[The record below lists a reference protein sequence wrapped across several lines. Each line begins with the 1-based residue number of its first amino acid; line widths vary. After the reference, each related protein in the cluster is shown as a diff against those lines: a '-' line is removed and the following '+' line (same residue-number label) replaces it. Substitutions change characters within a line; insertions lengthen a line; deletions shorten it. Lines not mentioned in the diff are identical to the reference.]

1 MTKAR
6 SEEVLM
12 AGSDLD
18 TKCSGRASVKL
29 SLAPLGAVG
38 SSSVQIA
45 FVTLAAIS
53 RGVSS

>member
-18 TKCSGRASVKL
+18 TICSGRVSAKL
-29 SLAPLGAVG
+29 SLAPLRAVG

-45 FVTLAAIS
+45 VVTLGAIS